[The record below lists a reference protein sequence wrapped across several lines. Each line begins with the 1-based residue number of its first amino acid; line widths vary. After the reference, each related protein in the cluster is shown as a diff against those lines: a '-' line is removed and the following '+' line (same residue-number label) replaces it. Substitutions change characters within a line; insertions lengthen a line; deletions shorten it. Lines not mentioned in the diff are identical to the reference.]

1 MSITDFVLNAIQDTL
16 NKPVTIDESF
26 LVLGGE
32 SFEASKIIG
41 LINNHYHIKLK
52 IKDIFDN
59 EYIDKIITCVE
70 LKVQE
75 SKQ

>member
-1 MSITDFVLNAIQDTL
+1 MNITEFVLNAMQETL
-16 NKPVTIDESF
+16 NKPVSVDESF

-59 EYIDKIITCVE
+59 EYIDKIIKCVE
-70 LKVQE
+70 SKVQE
-75 SKQ
+75 IKE

>member
-1 MSITDFVLNAIQDTL
+1 MNVTQFVLNAIQDTL
-16 NKPVTIDESF
+16 NKPVSIDKSF

-41 LINNHYHIKLK
+41 IINNHYHIKLK

-59 EYIDKIITCVE
+59 EYIDKIIECVE
-70 LKVQE
+70 SKVQE
-75 SKQ
+75 IKP

>member
-1 MSITDFVLNAIQDTL
+1 MNVTDFVLNAMKETL
-16 NKPVTIDESF
+16 NTPVSIDQSF

-41 LINNHYHIKLK
+41 IINNHYHIKLK

-59 EYIDKIITCVE
+59 EYIDKIIECVE

-75 SKQ
+75 IKQ